1 MFPVFDGCT
10 NVHTLYLLIFHIS
23 CGSSLEDFLQRVS
36 LFIYT
41 KPLLISIFISIF
53 VTVFPFRLFRTGFL
67 KGGVFLFNNA
77 HFFRF
82 EAHPRV
88 FEVDRLKVFRL
99 ILALALALALRTGV
113 VGIESTI
120 AVAVSRISTLC
131 FIFVTIFYQNNRL
144 PHVDGVTG
152 IGWERTSVAIRERV
166 LLRIRIYTASHSGEI

>member
-10 NVHTLYLLIFHIS
+10 NIHTLYLLIFHIS

-41 KPLLISIFISIF
+41 KPLLISIF
-53 VTVFPFRLFRTGFL
+53 VTVFPFRLFQTGFL

-99 ILALALALALRTGV
+99 ILTLALALRTGV

-131 FIFVTIFYQNNRL
+131 FIFITIFYQNDRL

-152 IGWERTSVAIRERV
+152 IG
-166 LLRIRIYTASHSGEI
+166 